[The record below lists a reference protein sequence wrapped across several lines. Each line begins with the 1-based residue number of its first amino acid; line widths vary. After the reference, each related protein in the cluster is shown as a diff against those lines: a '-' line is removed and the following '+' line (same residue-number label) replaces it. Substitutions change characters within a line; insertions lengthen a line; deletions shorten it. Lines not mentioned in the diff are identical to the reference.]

1 MPMMGVREYAR
12 HRGCAQS
19 TVQTAVSSGR
29 IRKVGGKIDSA
40 QADADWEANTD
51 PLVGNRSHSKTNRT
65 DENGRA
71 YIEEKAQRERLR
83 RLRAQLE
90 YDREVGLL
98 APIAEIEEM
107 VAGVISTSRAKIL
120 ALPSKV
126 KQHLPH
132 LTNADVLTID
142 RLIRESLEELANAES
157 FRDVGKGKDC

>member
-1 MPMMGVREYAR
+1 MPMMGIREYAR

-19 TVQTAVSSGR
+19 TVQTAISSGR
-29 IRKVGGKIDSA
+29 IRKVAGKIDSE
-40 QADADWEANTD
+40 QADADWQANTD
-51 PLVGNRSHSKTNRT
+51 PLVGNRSHAKASDT

-71 YIEEKAQRERLR
+71 YMHEKAERERLR
-83 RLRAQLE
+83 RLQAQLE
-90 YDREVGLL
+90 YEREVGLL
-98 APIAEIEEM
+98 APVPDIEEQ
-107 VAGVISTSRAKIL
+107 VAAVISGSRAKIL

-157 FRDVGKGKDC
+157 LGEFAKVSG